1 MSWIASIPWSEV
13 AVNVFSDLVYTLCLA
28 LLGLLFLGIIQLSKW
43 KRLLGVFGLKKNR
56 PRLRVYLSNLD
67 VLLGGARDFRG
78 VCRRYEGSAVSG
90 PELGVI
96 DQLTRL
102 LAHSILDQLG
112 IVREWLGERYW
123 IFRKPEL
130 VFQLS
135 PLDPDEIQFDS
146 IISVGSS
153 GYNSVTDYYQNEY
166 NPTMILDH
174 EAANDPD
181 RCIVINYGERR
192 GQFIPIAPGRDMGV
206 LAKVYDCH
214 HDTVVFIGAG
224 FNINGSLGAIRYL
237 IDHWQELAKGYQGV
251 ASWAVC
257 LDFPHPN
264 YDAQGYLRPTVVTR
278 VPEPEKRRSFL
289 NRLLGR

>member
-1 MSWIASIPWSEV
+1 MQWRDDVLI
-13 AVNVFSDLVYTLCLA
+13 NVFSDFVYTLCA
-28 LLGLLFLGIIQLSKW
+28 FFIAFLFWLVFRVSKW
-43 KRLLGVFGLKKNR
+43 RKLLMFFGLKKNR

-67 VLLGGARDFRG
+67 VPPRCAKDFRG
-78 VCRRYEGSAVSG
+78 VRRMYAGSAAPE

-102 LAHSILDQLG
+102 FAHSILDQLG

-146 IISVGSS
+146 IVSVGSS

-166 NPTMILDH
+166 NPTVILDH
-174 EAANDPD
+174 DAANA
-181 RCIVINYGERR
+181 RTQCIVINYGDRG

-214 HDTVVFIGAG
+214 HDAVVFIGAG
-224 FNINGSLGAIRYL
+224 FNVNGTLGAIRYL
-237 IDHWQELAKGYQGV
+237 IDHWQDLAKGYQNTV
-251 ASWAVC
+251 SWSIC

-264 YDAQGYLRPTVVTR
+264 HDPQGYLRPTVVTR

-289 NRLLGR
+289 DRLLRR

>member
-1 MSWIASIPWSEV
+1 MPWSDV
-13 AVNVFSDLVYTLCLA
+13 LINVCSDFIYTLCLFFI
-28 LLGLLFLGIIQLSKW
+28 GFLFWLVFQLSKW
-43 KRLLGVFGLKKNR
+43 KKLLRFLGLKKNR

-67 VLLGGARDFRG
+67 VPPGCAKDFRG
-78 VCRRYEGSAVSG
+78 VSRMYSGSAAPE

-102 LAHSILDQLG
+102 LAHPILDQLG

-166 NPTMILDH
+166 NPTVILDH
-174 EAANDPD
+174 EAANDRN
-181 RCIVINYGERR
+181 RCIVINYGDRR
-192 GQFIPIAPGRDMGV
+192 GQCIPIASGRDMGV
-206 LAKVYDCH
+206 LAKVYDRH

-224 FNINGSLGAIRYL
+224 FNVNGTLGAIRYL
-237 IDHWQELAKGYQGV
+237 IDHWQELAKDYCDV

-264 YDAQGYLRPTVVTR
+264 YDAQGYLRPTMVTR

>member
-1 MSWIASIPWSEV
+1 MSWISSIPWSDV
-13 AVNVFSDLVYTLCLA
+13 LVNVFSDFVYTLCA
-28 LLGLLFLGIIQLSKW
+28 FFIVFLFWLVFQVSKW
-43 KRLLGVFGLKKNR
+43 KKLLRFFGLKKNR
-56 PRLRVYLSNLD
+56 PRLRVYLSNLY
-67 VLLGGARDFRG
+67 VLAGGAKDFRG
-78 VCRRYEGSAVSG
+78 ERRRYEGSAVSE

-96 DQLTRL
+96 DQLSRL

-174 EAANDPD
+174 EAANDPN

-224 FNINGSLGAIRYL
+224 FNVNGSLGAIRYL
-237 IDHWQELAKGYQGV
+237 IDHWQELAKSYQDV
-251 ASWAVC
+251 VSWAVC

-289 NRLLGR
+289 DRLLGR